1 MRHWVHALVPSF
13 GRRIERSQSVHINIK
28 QGITSSYSNNIQ
40 LRPGKPNSWETE
52 TWTPRAHSPLQG
64 ILVDV
69 ATWPRCCQSF
79 FIRTLWMNSLRS
91 VNTWT
96 LQSFNNKTQKV
107 SKLWIVFSNPT
118 KKMNLCRKDSHWV
131 SIWGSQNEVALF
143 VSKEIVLGHLIYS
156 IINSLYMMWNQKRPP
171 HFETY

>member
-79 FIRTLWMNSLRS
+79 FIRTLWVNSLRS

-118 KKMNLCRKDSHWV
+118 QEDEPLPKGQPLSKYLGLSKWGGPVCFQRDS
-131 SIWGSQNEVALF
+131 I
-143 VSKEIVLGHLIYS
+143 
-156 IINSLYMMWNQKRPP
+156 RPP
-171 HFETY
+171 HL